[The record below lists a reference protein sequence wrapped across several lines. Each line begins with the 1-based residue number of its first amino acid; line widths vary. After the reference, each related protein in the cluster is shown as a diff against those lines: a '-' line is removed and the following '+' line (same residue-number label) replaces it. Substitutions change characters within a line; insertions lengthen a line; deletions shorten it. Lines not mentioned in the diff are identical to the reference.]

1 MKWLTTQVRLAHDLS
16 LQPARK
22 SPIDGHRQPPAIF
35 IDKGQG
41 RLEPREVK
49 LGHRGAGYV
58 EVRQGVAEGEAVVE
72 SANFLIDAESN
83 LKAALNGF
91 QRGAPQ

>member
-1 MKWLTTQVRLAHDLS
+1 MKWLTTQFGLLTIYPCNPRVSHPLMDTGSHQAV
-16 LQPARK
+16 
-22 SPIDGHRQPPAIF
+22 F

-58 EVRQGVAEGEAVVE
+58 EVRQGVADGEPVVV

-91 QRGAPQ
+91 AEGAQQ